1 MIPKSSSRWSSGTVM
16 VERIPCMMTECAA
29 EKRLSMVASD
39 DSTDAL
45 LVTTS
50 ARIDLD
56 STICSFLPSR
66 VLAIF
71 GVGTPFSISKITPR
85 SAGIS
90 SNAFMMICSS
100 KSSRFTSRPI
110 ERPSS
115 LASRSFS

>member
-1 MIPKSSSRWSSGTVM
+1 
-16 VERIPCMMTECAA
+16 MMTECAA
-29 EKRLSMVASD
+29 EKRLSIVASD

-50 ARIDLD
+50 LRIDFD
-56 STICSFLPSR
+56 RTICSFLPSR
-66 VLAIF
+66 VRAIF
-71 GVGTPFSISKITPR
+71 GWGTPSSMSRMTPR

-100 KSSRFTSRPI
+100 RSSRLTSSPI

-115 LASRSFS
+115 LARRSFS